1 MMKYTFVLVLV
12 FLSLV
17 LDVSGVVAVA
27 PGSAPD
33 QPAESP
39 SASPSTAA
47 AVRTAAGNFVVVH
60 PANFQAQATAALAAL
75 VESRVRI
82 SDALGI
88 AVDGTITVVLLPP
101 ATFRARTGSPPWV
114 RGLYDGR
121 IVAPVGPPA
130 DGASVSALLAVL
142 KHELTH
148 ALLRRSISGTLP
160 PWFEEGLAER
170 FEGRTAQSAADWLRR
185 RRAPGFEGLDAIDD
199 AIRAGGWREDA
210 GHQGARLALQALE
223 ELGGP
228 GAAASLVAAARVG
241 TGFAAALSAAVPGGR
256 TALEARLRRPLS
268 DGLAE

>member
-1 MMKYTFVLVLV
+1 MKNTPVLLLVFSSFVLN
-12 FLSLV
+12 
-17 LDVSGVVAVA
+17 VSTVVAVA
-27 PGSAPD
+27 EGSAPGL
-33 QPAESP
+33 PAKSP
-39 SASPSTAA
+39 SAPPSAAA
-47 AVRTAAGNFVVVH
+47 AVRTAAGTFVVVH
-60 PANFQAQATAALAAL
+60 PADCQAQADAALASL

-82 SDALGI
+82 SGALGI
-88 AVDGTITVVLLPP
+88 AVDGLITVVLLPP

-121 IVAPVGPPA
+121 IVAPVGLSA
-130 DGASVSALLAVL
+130 DGESVSALRAVL
-142 KHELTH
+142 AHELTH

-170 FEGRTAQSAADWLRR
+170 FEGRTAEAAADWLRR
-185 RRAPGFEGLDAIDD
+185 RRAPRFEGLDAIDD

-228 GAAASLVAAARVG
+228 GAAASLVAAASG
-241 TGFAAALSAAVPGGR
+241 GMGFAAALSAAVPGGR
-256 TALEARLRRPLS
+256 AALEERLRRPLS